1 MCNIMNGLVP
11 VSSLLLI
18 RLFPCCITSGSAC
31 VTGIVAANISWGR
44 RWHCCVA
51 ATTRLWRSR
60 FTISRSESP
69 PLPTRCGVRF
79 SLLLLPLPPSVCPLD
94 DSPRLAA
101 SSVHLYCS
109 LRAAL
114 PVRVGFHALA
124 FGSSSLSFSLII
136 NFLSVWPKDMR
147 GRPMTRDDGHHDV
160 SSILGRRSL
169 SILVIWPAHRRNRLS
184 R

>member
-1 MCNIMNGLVP
+1 MTAD
-11 VSSLLLI
+11 SLSEGPAGPKLRI
-18 RLFPCCITSGSAC
+18 RPQELEEKPSEFRWSKGGKC
-31 VTGIVAANISWGR
+31 VHQKAHR
-44 RWHCCVA
+44 
-51 ATTRLWRSR
+51 
-60 FTISRSESP
+60 P
-69 PLPTRCGVRF
+69 KPTK
-79 SLLLLPLPPSVCPLD
+79 SVCPLD

-124 FGSSSLSFSLII
+124 FGSSSLSVSLII